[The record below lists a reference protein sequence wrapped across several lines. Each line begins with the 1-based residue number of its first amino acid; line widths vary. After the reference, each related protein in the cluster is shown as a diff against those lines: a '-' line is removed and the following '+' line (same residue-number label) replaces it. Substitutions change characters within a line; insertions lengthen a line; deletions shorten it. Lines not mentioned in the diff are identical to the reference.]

1 MKKTNQTE
9 FRIEK
14 VIKEKRK
21 VHCISSGRVMKIC
34 LIVWFIYKISI
45 YKLSFYLKPDSC
57 DRNKIKAQLDLSNYA
72 IKSDVRNAKS
82 VNTSEFAEK
91 MIYLT

>member
-1 MKKTNQTE
+1 
-9 FRIEK
+9 
-14 VIKEKRK
+14 
-21 VHCISSGRVMKIC
+21 MKIC

>member
-1 MKKTNQTE
+1 MEGLWK
-9 FRIEK
+9 F
-14 VIKEKRK
+14 V
-21 VHCISSGRVMKIC
+21 

-45 YKLSFYLKPDSC
+45 YKLGFYLKPDGC

-72 IKSDVRNAKS
+72 LNSDVRNAKS

-91 MIYLT
+91 MIYLM